1 MKNGKWKFNEV
12 RCRLALYA
20 KGTGMANFSHLL
32 CPCHIWQPMRTK
44 RWPER
49 ISISQP
55 CMQRVQGW
63 PCMHFIETYQDDI
76 TSRKWKLHVTCWS
89 FVMYTTIIVLTGC
102 FAPSR
107 STTSKQPFLTVRP
120 NNRSRRLVCHP
131 VHCPVHRPKTWSHPS
146 HCNLTW
152 HQLGTSSSRLKSTT
166 WKKCDSTRL
175 ENKLTYSWLQTDL
188 DKSRK
193 LGLQCKLQSCYS

>member
-1 MKNGKWKFNEV
+1 
-12 RCRLALYA
+12 
-20 KGTGMANFSHLL
+20 
-32 CPCHIWQPMRTK
+32 
-44 RWPER
+44 
-49 ISISQP
+49 
-55 CMQRVQGW
+55 MQGVQGW
-63 PCMHFIETYQDDI
+63 PISAISCVLVIYGSRWGRKDDQKEYQLASPVCSGCRAGPVCRHFLETYQDDI
-76 TSRKWKLHVTCWS
+76 TSRKWKLQVTCWS

-120 NNRSRRLVCHP
+120 DNRSRRLACHP

-188 DKSRK
+188 DKSWK
-193 LGLQCKLQSCYS
+193 LGLQCKLRSCYS